1 MGWKYCHADVLRPP
15 QRPLLLAAC
24 VGSGVQLTCM
34 VLVSLLLSLLGFL
47 SPTVRGRLLTAALL
61 LYAAAGAPAGYAA
74 ARLYRQM
81 HGRRMYELLAM
92 AVGLFPGAPLLLQP
106 LTLTLTLTTDPSQ
119 AHICCSNPNPNPNP
133 NPDH

>member
-92 AVGLFPGAPLLLQP
+92 AVGLFPGAPHAAP
-106 LTLTLTLTTDPSQ
+106 T
-119 AHICCSNPNPNPNP
+119 P
-133 NPDH
+133 NPDTNPDH

>member
-15 QRPLLLAAC
+15 QQPLLLAAC

-81 HGRRMYELLAM
+81 HGRRMYELVAM
-92 AVGLFPGAPLLLQP
+92 AVGLFPGTLVLL
-106 LTLTLTLTTDPSQ
+106 
-119 AHICCSNPNPNPNP
+119 
-133 NPDH
+133 

>member
-119 AHICCSNPNPNPNP
+119 AHICCSNPKPQP
-133 NPDH
+133 